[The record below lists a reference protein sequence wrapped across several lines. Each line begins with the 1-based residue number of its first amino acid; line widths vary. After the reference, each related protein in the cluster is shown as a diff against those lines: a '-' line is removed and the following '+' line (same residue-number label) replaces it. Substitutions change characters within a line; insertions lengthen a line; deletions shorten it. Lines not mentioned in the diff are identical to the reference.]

1 VSRIADALFFLIKV
15 AAALCLALMIVL
27 VFGNVVLRYAASEG
41 IASAEELSGWCLVW
55 ITYLA
60 GLIALREHGHLGFDS
75 FVKALPPAGRKAC
88 VVLAQLLMIVLTAL
102 FLIGGWEQTRINLET
117 RASAFDA
124 SLGWV
129 YGMSILF
136 GVVGILILLND
147 LYRTLTGK
155 LSVNELVMVESEGG
169 EALGAAEA
177 HAIKMRDHAPPGPR
191 SGRS

>member
-1 VSRIADALFFLIKV
+1 MTRIADALFFVLKV

-55 ITYLA
+55 ITYIA

-75 FVKALPPAGRKAC
+75 FVRMLPPAGRRAC
-88 VVLAQLLMIVLTAL
+88 LVLAQLLMIGLTAM
-102 FLIGGWEQTRINLET
+102 FLVGGWEQTRINLDT

-129 YGMSILF
+129 YGMSLLF
-136 GVVGILILLND
+136 GAVGILVLLND
-147 LYRTLTGK
+147 LYRTATGK
-155 LSVNELVMVESEGG
+155 LRAEELVMVESEGG
-169 EALGAAEA
+169 EALGAAKT
-177 HAIKMRDHAPPGPR
+177 HPITMDDGAPSGPPSKR
-191 SGRS
+191 S